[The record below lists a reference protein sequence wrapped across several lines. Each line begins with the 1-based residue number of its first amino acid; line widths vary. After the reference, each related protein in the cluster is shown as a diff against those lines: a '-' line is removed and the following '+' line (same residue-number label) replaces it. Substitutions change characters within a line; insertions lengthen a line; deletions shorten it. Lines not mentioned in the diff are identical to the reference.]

1 MNTMIDRFAGLDTA
15 VAQSETIALAPGEVR
30 VLAADEVLLLTAG
43 ELLLHRSE
51 RLLDVLE
58 APAVLGLA
66 EALAGVSVAGRV
78 RARGTASLV
87 RIAGDDL
94 RAAMLSDTALR
105 HRVATHL
112 ARAVVDGERARLEL
126 LASHDDFFPAQPG
139 GLLLPGPY
147 RFGPYRAL
155 QLVMEA
161 APGQLD
167 VLLPEG
173 LARAPGLGGRYL
185 VVVNDIENC
194 VCEHPTSDRRAHAYR
209 EVVPFIPC
217 VARNGLLGLYTPEV
231 YPGAYM
237 PILLGREVYGFPKRL
252 ARIHL
257 GVRRVDLLV
266 DHDVLLHARWTDEI
280 AVTASGFVEALALAL
295 LPAGAAAA
303 PLARLLGGF
312 TGLAGA
318 TGVDAS
324 ALTSRVFVRKRIR
337 AADSLELDRHAIDE
351 LVEVPFAVFH
361 VGALARLEGVHAEV
375 GAAGRVFPGRVLAG
389 FSCTIGFRMEKGR
402 VVRDYRE
409 IPARRGLLTRLAGSW
424 AR

>member
-1 MNTMIDRFAGLDTA
+1 MNAAIGGFAGLDA
-15 VAQSETIALAPGEVR
+15 EVAQSETVTLAPGEQR

-43 ELLLHRSE
+43 ELLLYRE
-51 RLLDVLE
+51 QRLLDMIA

-66 EALAGVSVAGRV
+66 ETLAGAPAGARL
-78 RARGTASLV
+78 RARGAASLV

-94 RAAMLSDTALR
+94 RAAMLASSALR
-105 HRVATHL
+105 ERVADHL

-126 LASHDDFFPAQPG
+126 LASHDDFFPPEPG
-139 GLLLPGPY
+139 ALLLPGPY
-147 RFGPYRAL
+147 SFGPYRAL

-167 VLLPEG
+167 ALLPGG

-185 VVVNDIENC
+185 VVVNDIESC
-194 VCEHPTSDRRAHAYR
+194 VCEHPASDRRAHAYR

-217 VARNGLLGLYTPEV
+217 IARNGSLGLFTPEV

-252 ARIHL
+252 ARVRL
-257 GVRRVDLLV
+257 GARRVDLLV
-266 DHDVLLHARWTDEI
+266 DHDVLLHARWTDEV
-280 AVTASGFVEALALAL
+280 AVPAAGFVEALARTL
-295 LPAGAAAA
+295 LPAGSAAA

-312 TGLAGA
+312 TALAGA
-318 TGVDAS
+318 AGADAS
-324 ALTSRVFVRKRIR
+324 GLRSRVFVRKRVR
-337 AADSLELDRHAIDE
+337 AADSLELESHAIDE

-361 VGALARLEGVHAEV
+361 ADALARLEGVHVEM
-375 GAAGRVFPGRVLAG
+375 GAGGHVFPGRVLAG
-389 FSCTIGFRMEKGR
+389 FSCTIGFRMETGR
-402 VVRDYRE
+402 VLRDYRAQ
-409 IPARRGLLTRLAGSW
+409 PAGRGLLARLAGSW